1 MRVYDVI
8 IAGIPLKLKS
18 EKDPELVKK
27 LISYVDKKVQEALP
41 ATKSG
46 SLQNAALLATL
57 NMAEELFEL
66 KGKALTQLD
75 KFEKKT
81 IRLIDEL
88 ESSRAGKA

>member
-1 MRVYDVI
+1 MRVFDVT

-27 LISYVDKKVQEALP
+27 LIAYVDKKVLEALP

-66 KGKALTQLD
+66 KGKALTQLE